1 MECFFLILSN
11 WILKISLM
19 LIESFFVGLII
30 GFLFYEI
37 VGISPGGVIPPAY
50 FALFVNRPGK
60 IAVTV
65 LIAIAIWAVV
75 IFLSRHLIIYGRR
88 RLLLAVLLGFI
99 IKLAV
104 EGYIQPALDFRIDL
118 QSIGYIIPG
127 LIANEM
133 IRQKAIP
140 TLSALGTVTLIIAM
154 VLLLF

>member
-1 MECFFLILSN
+1 
-11 WILKISLM
+11 M

-37 VGISPGGVIPPAY
+37 VGLSPGGVIAPAY
-50 FALFVNRPGK
+50 FALFIHQPGK

-65 LIAIAIWAVV
+65 SIAIIVWL
-75 IFLSRHLIIYGRR
+75 IILFLSKWMIVYGRR
-88 RLLLAVLLGFI
+88 KLMIALILGFL
-99 IKLAV
+99 IKLLF
-104 EGYIQPALDFRIDL
+104 EFKLQPITGFQIDL

-140 TLSALGTVTLIIAM
+140 TLAALGIVTILIYLI
-154 VLLLF
+154 LLLFS